1 MSPFINSYRNKNI
14 VITQQ
19 VIAFIVGVAN
29 GSVIPVSGR
38 IEHDVIPGIA
48 SEALVQGP
56 STKTRLLGADGS
68 EIAADAPGG
77 RILPNQ
83 VPVVAVPLVETQA
96 ILADPVVAV
105 PAAVL
110 SQPVVAVAR
119 SLEPAIVAAPIA
131 NTVVE
136 EVVTETIV
144 SSDNSGDYIPDNN
157 EKLFDDGSYKESAT
171 EETTEDGSYKGE

>member
-1 MSPFINSYRNKNI
+1 M
-14 VITQQ
+14 
-19 VIAFIVGVAN
+19 
-29 GSVIPVSGR
+29 SGR
-38 IEHDVIPGIA
+38 IEQDVIPGIA
-48 SEALVQGP
+48 NEVLVQGP
-56 STKTRLLGADGS
+56 STKTRLLGPDGS

-83 VPVVAVPLVETQA
+83 VPVVAVPLVETKT
-96 ILADPVVAV
+96 ILADSIVAV

-110 SQPVVAVAR
+110 PQPVVAVAR
-119 SLEPAIVAAPIA
+119 SLEPAVVAVPIA

-144 SSDNSGDYIPDNN
+144 STDNSEGEYIPDNN